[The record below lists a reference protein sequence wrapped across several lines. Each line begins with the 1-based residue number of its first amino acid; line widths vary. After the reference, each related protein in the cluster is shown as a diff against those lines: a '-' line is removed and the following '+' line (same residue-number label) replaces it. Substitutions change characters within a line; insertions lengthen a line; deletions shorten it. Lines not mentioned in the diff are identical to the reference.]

1 MALLSFIPLS
11 TLLMRGQVLM
21 ALLSFIPLS
30 TLLMRGLGVRNSRPG
45 LVLRVRASPKICS

>member
-1 MALLSFIPLS
+1 
-11 TLLMRGQVLM
+11 M

-30 TLLMRGLGVRNSRPG
+30 TLLMRGLGVRNSMTG